1 LTHLYLDNTF
11 ATTAE
16 SFPPQQV
23 AYNSLLQTIEIRR
36 QEDKDLKFFIYCYT
50 LGKEEV
56 FFNLAE
62 HFKTKIRVEK
72 DRYKKLETF
81 GMGETHFVTKQ
92 MAGKAPGQF
101 LYMKAMRDLPRTKED
116 VDVKKNIVHVVL
128 TGWKGQYN
136 VKHP

>member
-1 LTHLYLDNTF
+1 
-11 ATTAE
+11 
-16 SFPPQQV
+16 
-23 AYNSLLQTIEIRR
+23 
-36 QEDKDLKFFIYCYT
+36 LKFFIYCYT

-92 MAGKAPGQF
+92 IAGKGPGQF

-136 VKHP
+136 VKHPRYVKIPYSSHSSGPELETFVKALRPDKLVYILD